1 MEELGLFVRLGG
13 YLVGEVSPIKSLRHG
28 RRRKKN
34 AMRCFAIRKTRVHHF
49 TWT

>member
-1 MEELGLFVRLGG
+1 MEELGLFVRLEG

-34 AMRCFAIRKTRVHHF
+34 AMRCFAKRKTRAHHF
-49 TWT
+49 TRT